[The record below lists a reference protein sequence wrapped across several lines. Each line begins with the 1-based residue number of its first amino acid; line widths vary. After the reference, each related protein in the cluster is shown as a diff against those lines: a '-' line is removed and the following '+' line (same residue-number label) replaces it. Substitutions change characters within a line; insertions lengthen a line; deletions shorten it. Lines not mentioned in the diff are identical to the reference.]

1 MIGGERHLGLNAESA
16 KLVME
21 CIHSSGVKQI
31 GTSFLAVD
39 LSSEDAGISVEEPN
53 IGTGMFSQY
62 ESLNEVEIERVQAK
76 LARMIITFL
85 ELLHLLIARNRDVLL
100 TVVQARKRR
109 GGGETP
115 SVASCFD
122 HDGYT
127 SRQRTNSQSFS
138 PVREHG
144 ELGTIDHD
152 QGYLHER
159 HSSEIVGRSIITENT
174 ESHTNHCQSSNFS
187 DRTDSAIG
195 VQSELQRGLISL
207 VKALSPHLLDTLNN
221 EVPRWMLRCC
231 QENYFSS
238 GLYRTADIRKPV
250 SLLALSWNEPF
261 FAHVMISLTPTSNTR
276 RTLFSH

>member
-1 MIGGERHLGLNAESA
+1 
-16 KLVME
+16 ME

-39 LSSEDAGISVEEPN
+39 LFSEEAGVSAEELN
-53 IGTGMFSQY
+53 MWAGMYGQY
-62 ESLNEVEIERVQAK
+62 ESLDEVEIERVQTK

-109 GGGETP
+109 GGGDTP

-144 ELGTIDHD
+144 ELGTIDNE
-152 QGYLHER
+152 QGYYLHER

-174 ESHTNHCQSSNFS
+174 EMHMNHCPSSNVS

-207 VKALSPHLLDTLNN
+207 VKTLSPLLLDTLNN

-238 GLYRTADIRKPV
+238 GLYRTADIRKSF
-250 SLLALSWNEPF
+250 SLLRLSPCMDS
-261 FAHVMISLTPTSNTR
+261 AIY
-276 RTLFSH
+276 

>member
-1 MIGGERHLGLNAESA
+1 MQSLLSRSLPCLFLIGGERHQGLNAESA

-39 LSSEDAGISVEEPN
+39 LSSEEAGISAEEPS
-53 IGTGMFSQY
+53 IGAGMFSQY
-62 ESLNEVEIERVQAK
+62 ESLDEVEVERVQTK

-109 GGGETP
+109 GGETP

-138 PVREHG
+138 PVREQG
-144 ELGTIDHD
+144 ELGTIDND

-159 HSSEIVGRSIITENT
+159 HSSEIVGRSIITEHT

-207 VKALSPHLLDTLNN
+207 VKALSSHLLDTLNN

-231 QENYFSS
+231 QENYFST

-250 SLLALSWNEPF
+250 SLLALSNME
-261 FAHVMISLTPTSNTR
+261 
-276 RTLFSH
+276 